1 MTKNAK
7 LERLTDDA
15 GNEFPAYELPS
26 PKAAPYEQQGLSQAQ
41 WLLQEQGQRFDPC
54 YLCLREIKIT
64 SRTKYVEVVWG
75 GGYAVPQRKKNPET
89 GKRYR
94 DEYNEDDDRGYLGCH
109 PVGSHCAKNIP
120 ADAMFTYSEE
130 SCPTLRG
137 PGVI

>member
-7 LERLTDDA
+7 LERLTDCE
-15 GNEFPAYELPS
+15 GNKFWAYELP
-26 PKAAPYEQQGLSQAQ
+26 PQKAAPYEQQGLSRAQA
-41 WLLQEQGQRFDPC
+41 LLAEQGQDFEPC

-75 GGYAVPQRKKNPET
+75 GGYAVSQRKKNPET
-89 GKRYR
+89 GKPYK

-120 ADAMFTYSEE
+120 ADAMLTFPEE
-130 SCPTLRG
+130 SCPT
-137 PGVI
+137 